1 MAKRKIPCN
10 YCKGEVLATQNGKS
24 TSSQAL
30 FPRMQN
36 FLSAIGDVM
45 SSLAGGPKSV
55 SRKEALGGKCEA
67 CGGSGQIEDP
77 TDTSEADKRVSDYFK
92 SNAQKITELEQ
103 KLENSPGGSMLERIA
118 GAKVTIVG
126 RTLNTAPSVTVHKGK
141 ARPPTQNKLG
151 KATPVTTSTADESNV
166 VTGNNVPAN
175 TGGGLYY
182 IQCGNK
188 FKLTAGAQGIELTSH
203 GPINIDGSQ
212 IRFSGAEVTLGSK
225 SGPTLIEGDHLQ
237 INGKSIALT
246 PSGKAGEVVI
256 QGSASCSG
264 NLRAGGAYVEN
275 MYCASMT
282 MPSSQTSSKVAAGTT
297 DYITGPAKWG
307 GMTGDYGKLATQNLI
322 KWATDSTT
330 DINLAGS
337 MGPINPRNML
347 KTADNIA
354 SLIKSLIPLELTFTG
369 YIPPGLC
376 VVVGSGGVSTNPAPV
391 PIFNFP
397 HTHGLP
403 DSPHT
408 HDMTVPAI
416 NCDGFQNADAVR
428 QAAVAANINSPIPAT
443 ATQEGNPIQNI
454 IGALGT
460 ARATGTALV
469 QDLFA

>member
-1 MAKRKIPCN
+1 VTGVQTC
-10 YCKGEVLATQNGKS
+10 
-24 TSSQAL
+24 AL
-30 FPRMQN
+30 PICQ
-36 FLSAIGDVM
+36 V
-45 SSLAGGPKSV
+45 
-55 SRKEALGGKCEA
+55 
-67 CGGSGQIEDP
+67 EDP
-77 TDTSEADKRVSDYFK
+77 TDTKDADKRVAEYFK
-92 SNAQKITELEQ
+92 ANANKITRLEQ
-103 KLENSPGGSMLERIA
+103 ELGNSPGGSMLERIA

-141 ARPPTQNKLG
+141 AKPPTKSVVG
-151 KATPVTTSTADESNV
+151 KGTPVTTGSKEGTNV
-166 VTGNNVPAN
+166 ITGNNVPAN

-225 SGPTLIEGDHLQ
+225 SGPILIEGDHTQ

-246 PSGKAGEVVI
+246 PSGKDGEVVI

-264 NLRAGGAYVEN
+264 NLKAGGAYVEN
-275 MYCASMT
+275 MYCASLT
-282 MPSSQTSSKVAAGTT
+282 MPSSQSSSKVAAGTT
-297 DYITGPAKWG
+297 DFITGPAKWG
-307 GMTGDYGKLATQNLI
+307 GMTQDYGRLATQNLI

-330 DINLAGS
+330 DVNLAGS

-347 KTADNIA
+347 KMSDNMT
-354 SLIKSLIPLELTFTG
+354 SLIKSMIPLELTFTG

-416 NCDGFQNADAVR
+416 NCDGIQNADAAR
-428 QAAVAANINSPIPAT
+428 QAAIGAGINNKIPAT
-443 ATQEGNPIQNI
+443 ATQEGNLLTNAA
-454 IGALGT
+454 GALGKL
-460 ARATGTALV
+460 ASATQSLV
-469 QDLFA
+469 SPYS